1 MTGSVMMDLKPAK
14 RVVSKAFDGGA
25 AINALLMKRM
35 HADDFHRELTIAEGL
50 LSYGLAQVDVQNI
63 SGLPHK
69 VIAAAARKTEIETTR
84 AGRRPVGMGRIFA
97 TPASHLRLSVFLGL
111 IDRFVPGLKSNS
123 QIVRG
128 EELLAAL
135 KETAKICGPLSDRD
149 VGVRYY
155 LTAIHQLGS
164 GVLILR
170 QCGKCP
176 VQYVRTRDSVRAN
189 GTVMLGGTCPYCQYL
204 RGLKSKHS
212 RMMTAPAQLED
223 HDAEV
228 DESASEED
236 FDSATLK
243 AEVSQE
249 GQREAL
255 RELLA

>member
-1 MTGSVMMDLKPAK
+1 MTGSTMVDLKPAK

-35 HADDFHRELTIAEGL
+35 HANDFHRELTIAEGL
-50 LSYGLAQVDVQNI
+50 LSFGLAQVDVQNI

-84 AGRRPVGMGRIFA
+84 AGRRPVGMGRVFA

-111 IDRFVPGLKSNS
+111 IDRFVPGLKANT

-135 KETAKICGPLSDRD
+135 KETVKICGPLSDRD

-164 GVLILR
+164 GDLYLR

-176 VQYVRTRDSVRAN
+176 VQYVKTRESLRSN
-189 GTVMLGGTCPYCQYL
+189 GTVMTGGTCPYCQYL

-212 RMMTAPAQLED
+212 RVMHASTE
-223 HDAEV
+223 HV
-228 DESASEED
+228 DRDDETQESD
-236 FDSATLK
+236 FDTATLSS
-243 AEVSQE
+243 EVSKE

-255 RELLA
+255 RELLVK

>member
-1 MTGSVMMDLKPAK
+1 MTSSTMVDLKPAK

-84 AGRRPVGMGRIFA
+84 AGRRPVGMGRVFA

-111 IDRFVPGLKSNS
+111 IDRFVPGLKANT

-135 KETAKICGPLSDRD
+135 KETSKICGPLSDRD

-164 GVLILR
+164 GELYLH

-176 VQYVRTRDSVRAN
+176 VQYVKTRDSLRSN
-189 GTVMLGGTCPYCQYL
+189 GSVMTGGACPYCQYL

-212 RMMTAPAQLED
+212 RAMPASVDRSFHED
-223 HDAEV
+223 VGHEP
-228 DESASEED
+228 D
-236 FDSATLK
+236 FDSATLTS
-243 AEVSQE
+243 EVSRE
-249 GQREAL
+249 GQHEAL
-255 RELLA
+255 RELLT